1 MRISDWSSDVCSAD
15 LGLVAWVV
23 DAVMWV
29 VGGVFNFFLDSSDPN
44 VQADWFI
51 TGSGPYATTA
61 GIGAT
66 LLALFVLAGIVQGTL
81 NGDVGGMAR
90 RMALDLHASVPGM
103 VGLVTITQALI
114 ALPATLAMPVMH
126 TFEEETVISY
136 IRKKM

>member
-1 MRISDWSSDVCSAD
+1 MSIG
-15 LGLVAWVV
+15 GLVAWVV

-51 TGSGPYATTA
+51 TGYGPYATTA

-81 NGDVGGMAR
+81 NEDVGGMAR
-90 RMALDLHASVPGM
+90 RMALDLPGWI
-103 VGLVTITQALI
+103 GRESRRERGGT
-114 ALPATLAMPVMH
+114 
-126 TFEEETVISY
+126 
-136 IRKKM
+136 

>member
-90 RMALDLHASVPGM
+90 RMALDLPVSVLGM
-103 VGLVTITQALI
+103 VGLVTITQSLI
-114 ALPATLAMPVMH
+114 DLNTHLSLHVSAKSPADIDHSAPG
-126 TFEEETVISY
+126 
-136 IRKKM
+136 RA